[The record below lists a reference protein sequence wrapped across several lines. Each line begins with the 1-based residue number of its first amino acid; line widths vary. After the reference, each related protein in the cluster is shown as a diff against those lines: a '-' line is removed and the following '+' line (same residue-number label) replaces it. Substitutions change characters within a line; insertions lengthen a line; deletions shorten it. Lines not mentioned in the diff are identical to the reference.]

1 MEKHK
6 FAFIS
11 NSAELGEAVKSCSN
25 PKTENIII
33 KLATMEEAIPLARTL
48 LEEKVDVILGGG
60 GTGSL
65 LVQAIG
71 QPVVKISRT
80 HLDIMQALMKAK
92 NHGSSIGVTSFAE
105 PSYGIELF
113 EDILSV
119 KIRQIVFKTT
129 EELKSGISRALKEG
143 VDCIVGGGICKKIAR
158 LFGGE
163 GIIVIPSSDVIFSA
177 LQEARAIAIVHKK
190 ERENTEQLQTILQT
204 IKEGVIVTDNEG
216 KIRIFN
222 QMAADIL
229 EVRLQDALEKPLSAV
244 FQGTGML
251 DVLKTGIPEMEK
263 IRRVKNLDIVFN
275 TIPIVIHDKIC
286 GVVATFKEAARIQ
299 NIDRKLREELYLKG
313 FTTKYK
319 IDDIKSKSIVMK
331 QLFGKMETYAHSDET
346 ILVEGETG
354 TGKELFAQSIHN
366 LSTRKHGP
374 FVVINCSA
382 LTESLLE
389 SELFGYEEGA
399 FTGAK
404 KGGSIGLFE
413 LANGGTIY
421 LDEIADISQNLQ
433 AKLLRVLEEKEVM
446 RIGGD
451 RIVPVD
457 VRIVSSTYKDLW
469 LEVKGGKFRT
479 DLFFRLVVFKLSIP
493 PLRDRL
499 EDISPIVNELLY
511 KYSRNTKDISHEM
524 IEQLKEYQW
533 PGNVREL
540 DSFIKR
546 YVILQGHSISD
557 GRLFSDL
564 LSELKIQSEEK
575 QDMNREKPMGIGNI
589 SKRALK
595 EQLEDHE
602 KIIINETLVKC
613 HFNKKETAKSLG
625 ISVNTLWRKLT
636 SSK

>member
-1 MEKHK
+1 MERHK

-25 PKTENIII
+25 PKTEDIII
-33 KLATMEEAIPLARTL
+33 KLSTMEEAIPLARAL

-65 LVQAIG
+65 LVHSIG

-92 NHGSSIGVTSFAE
+92 KHGSSIGLTSFAA
-105 PSYGIELF
+105 PSHGIESF
-113 EDILSV
+113 EELLSI
-119 KIRQIVFKTT
+119 KIRQVVFNTT
-129 EELKSGISRALKEG
+129 EELKLGISHAFKEG
-143 VDCIVGGGICKKIAR
+143 VDCIVGGGICRRIAQS
-158 LFGGE
+158 FGGE
-163 GIIVIPSSDVIFSA
+163 GIVVIPSNDVILNA
-177 LQEARAIAIVHKK
+177 LKEARTIAIVHKK
-190 ERENTEQLQTILQT
+190 ERENTERLQTILQT

-216 KIRIFN
+216 NIKIFN

-229 EVRLQDALEKPLSAV
+229 EVRLKDVMAKPLLTV

-251 DVLKTGIPEMEK
+251 DVLKTGIPEVEK
-263 IRRVKNLDIVFN
+263 IRRVGNLNIVFN
-275 TIPIVIHDKIC
+275 TIPIIINDKIF

-299 NIDRKLREELYLKG
+299 NIDRKLREELYNKG
-313 FTTKYK
+313 FTTKYT
-319 IDDIKSKSIVMK
+319 IDDIKSKSLSMK
-331 QLFGKMETYAHSDET
+331 QLFGKMKTYAHSDET
-346 ILVEGETG
+346 ILIEGETG

-366 LSTRKHGP
+366 LSTRNHGP

-404 KGGSIGLFE
+404 KSGRIGLFE

-433 AKLLRVLEEKEVM
+433 AKLLRVIEEKEVM

-469 LEVKGGKFRT
+469 HEVKVGKFRT

-493 PLRDRL
+493 PLRDRP
-499 EDISPIVNELLY
+499 EDISPILNELLY
-511 KYSRNTKDISHEM
+511 KYARNTKSVSNEM

-546 YVILQGHSISD
+546 YVILLGHSMTNVQ
-557 GRLFSDL
+557 LFKDL
-564 LSELKIQSEEK
+564 LLELKIQSEEK
-575 QDMNREKPMGIGNI
+575 QEVNREVPKETLNI

-595 EQLEDHE
+595 KQLEEHE
-602 KIIINETLVKC
+602 KVIINKMLVKC
-613 HFNKKETAKSLG
+613 HFNKKETAKNLG

-636 SSK
+636 S